1 MFRTLDTTG
10 DGSVDAGDIDN
21 ISAKMVTR
29 FLGRMKDR
37 FADMADIL
45 IDQKIDFHIAREK
58 RSSRQSI
65 VENILGKN
73 NVKDEL

>member
-1 MFRTLDTTG
+1 MFRTLDTNG
-10 DGSVDAGDIDN
+10 DGTVNAGDIDN
-21 ISAKMVTR
+21 ISAKTVTR

-45 IDQKIDFHIAREK
+45 IDQKIDFHIA
-58 RSSRQSI
+58 SSRQSI

>member
-1 MFRTLDTTG
+1 MFRTLDTNG
-10 DGSVDAGDIDN
+10 DGTVDAGDIDN
-21 ISAKMVTR
+21 ISAKTVTR

-37 FADMADIL
+37 FADVADIL

-58 RSSRQSI
+58 RSSRQSM
-65 VENILGKN
+65 VDNILGKN